1 MSYDFWYTKVVITPG
16 LHYSTTCTE
25 NYRFVTFQMLARVMK
40 SCHLKILG
48 LKIALNGP
56 MCYKK
61 SFSVKSETLS
71 ENCFVILVC

>member
-1 MSYDFWYTKVVITPG
+1 MTFGICTKVVITPG